1 MGIKIEKIAI
11 KNCGPINNFSRELED
26 LTLIFSENEK
36 GKSYLVEFII
46 HCLFKNKSYWN
57 QLRQPGQGKVIL
69 SGLENSS
76 IEFTPSKRKKLED
89 YFQKEQRGLPTSLA
103 NLLIIKAGK
112 TEINK
117 DNGIDKVTIKEI
129 LSPRRILD
137 EIDNDKNISVTIKKA
152 KIEGNEILIEKRGE
166 GETYS
171 KIREEINQIE
181 NLINQVINEYEESE
195 LRALAIRKEE
205 LLQKKQLLLK
215 AKKHEAYEISEKIKE
230 LKEKIKKTPEN
241 AIENLKSLLNDYE
254 KSKYSFNK
262 IEREIQTIKSNLL
275 KLFNSFE
282 REKIEYKSEILSE
295 KIGEIEN
302 KLNKLSEIEL
312 EHLSNIL
319 NKYRDKLLE
328 KKEKLRIL
336 DEMRENSKDYPWL
349 KSAKEYYSKILSL
362 PMDINKKISLLPYI
376 ALLFIVISLI
386 FLLHNQKIIGLL
398 GISISILAAFYY
410 FSKLKN
416 SFVNYKHMN
425 ELKEI
430 EKEFFNRFG
439 NKLENILQIEEKLNE
454 QEKFFYVKETY
465 EKELLKLNEEI
476 SAIHSLIEEKLK
488 LLGFDQVEE
497 KYWYEKLNDLR
508 NQRNWLNQ
516 LYQELQSNLK
526 AIENKEI
533 EKQQIE
539 KEMQDLKKNIRQIF
553 INLKGIE
560 IHENEWKYHIE
571 ELERENKLIVN
582 EIRRLEGILEG
593 FGVWEKEY
601 EKEDPAVK
609 FSQRELDE
617 VEREI
622 EEVENKIKEK
632 NEKITSLKSKIVQL
646 TGADFSSSW
655 NELFEKIYLKRKE
668 LQIAIEECEAKIIAG
683 ILIHNKIQELQRQ
696 EEEKILEKINSPL
709 ITNLIYK
716 LTGRYKTL
724 SFEKEDVLIADEYF
738 TFKINEL
745 STGAKQQV
753 MIALR
758 IGFAKSLLQ
767 GNTAFL
773 IFDDAF
779 QYSDYK
785 RRPIMIDTLL
795 ELAKE
800 GWQVIYLT
808 MDNHIRDLFIQKA
821 STMPLQYSIIT
832 L

>member
-11 KNCGPINNFSRELED
+11 KNCGPINNFSTDLED
-26 LTLIFSENEK
+26 ITLIFSENEK

-57 QLRQPGQGKVIL
+57 HLRQPGQGKVIL

-76 IEFTPSKRKKLED
+76 NEFTPSKRKKLED

-103 NLLIIKAGK
+103 NLLIIKSGQ

-117 DNGIDKVTIKEI
+117 NNCIDKVTIKEI

-137 EIDNDKNISVTIKKA
+137 EIDNDKNISITIKKA
-152 KIEGNEILIEKRGE
+152 KIEGNEILIDRRGE

-171 KIREEINQIE
+171 KIREEISQIE

-195 LRALAIRKEE
+195 LKDLALRKEE
-205 LLQKKQLLLK
+205 LLQKRQLLLK

-230 LKEKIKKTPEN
+230 LKEKIKKIPEN
-241 AIENLKSLLNDYE
+241 AIENLKSLLNEYE
-254 KSKYSFNK
+254 KSKYSFTK
-262 IEREIQTIKSNLL
+262 LESEIQIMKSNLL
-275 KLFNSFE
+275 KLLNFSE
-282 REKIEYKSEILSE
+282 REKIDYKSEILLE
-295 KIGEIEN
+295 KIREIEN
-302 KLNKLSEIEL
+302 TLNKISEREL

-319 NKYRDKLLE
+319 NKYHDKLAE
-328 KKEKLRIL
+328 KKEKMRIL
-336 DEMRENSKDYPWL
+336 EEMKEKSKDYPWL

-362 PMDINKKISLLPYI
+362 PMDINKKISFLPYI
-376 ALLFIVISLI
+376 ALLFLVISLI
-386 FLLHNQKIIGLL
+386 FLLQNQKIIGIL
-398 GISISILAAFYY
+398 GISISTLAAFYY

-416 SFVNYKHMN
+416 SFLNYKHMN

-439 NKLENILQIEEKLNE
+439 TNLENILQIEEKISE
-454 QEKFFYVKETY
+454 QEKSFYVKETY
-465 EKELLKLNEEI
+465 EKELLKMNEEI
-476 SAIHSLIEEKLK
+476 NTIRSLIEEKLK

-497 KYWYEKLNDLR
+497 KYWYEKLNNLR
-508 NQRNWLNQ
+508 NERNWLNQ

-526 AIENKEI
+526 GIENKER
-533 EKQQIE
+533 EMQQME
-539 KEMQDLKKNIRQIF
+539 KEMKQIKKTIQQIF
-553 INLKGIE
+553 TNLKGTE
-560 IHENEWKYHIE
+560 VPENKWKYHIE
-571 ELERENKLIVN
+571 ELDRENKLIVN

-593 FGVWEKEY
+593 FGVLEKEY
-601 EKEDPAVK
+601 EKENPGVK

-622 EEVENKIKEK
+622 EQIDYKIKEK
-632 NEKITSLKSKIVQL
+632 NEKITSLKSKIVQI

-655 NELFEKIYLKRKE
+655 NELFEKMYLKRKE
-668 LQIAIEECEAKIIAG
+668 LQIAIKECEAKIIAG
-683 ILIHNKIQELQRQ
+683 LLIHNTIQELQRQ
-696 EEEKILEKINSPL
+696 EDEKILEKINSPL
-709 ITNLIYK
+709 ITNLIYR
-716 LTGRYKTL
+716 LTGRYRTL
-724 SFEKEDVLIADEYF
+724 NFEKEDVLISDEYF

-808 MDNHIRDLFIQKA
+808 MDNHIRDLFVQKA
-821 STMPLQYSIIT
+821 RTTSLQYCLIT